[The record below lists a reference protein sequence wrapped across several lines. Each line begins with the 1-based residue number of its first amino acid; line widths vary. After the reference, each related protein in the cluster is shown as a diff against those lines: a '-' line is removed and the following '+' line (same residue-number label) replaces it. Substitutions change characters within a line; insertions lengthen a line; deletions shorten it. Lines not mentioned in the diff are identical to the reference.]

1 MKHNLFIVALATLNA
16 AAQAQTVIRSWNFN
30 DGTEQGWSLNVQEN
44 GATNPAVA
52 AHRFVVS
59 DQYASCQAF
68 FPGQGNVTEAASPN
82 QPTNACTGFVGDQPN
97 HHNLR
102 VTTTRGI
109 ESTPPCLL
117 PAICAVDVSACNG
130 LNNCCNGALANEVL
144 FAKSPAFSTA
154 GHTGVRLEFS
164 WHMNGGYWP
173 DATDI
178 FVGAIPE
185 ALLAG
190 EVYYSYDGTTWTQIQ
205 AASLGGGG
213 GEQGQLRDQNT
224 WFRGAATGAFLDDR
238 PTLYLGFRHV
248 VRGLHAPW
256 SLLGLSSGQMN
267 YSVTQAIV
275 NGESV
280 AEPGLAID
288 DVVVFVPAGANVAL
302 QCPDN
307 FTAPVGQSFGL
318 PVTVTGAVGAAS
330 VEWNIAG
337 TTGSN
342 PNVSSFPFLI
352 NHTFANAGTYN
363 YTVTI
368 CADGQTRTCSGTI
381 TAQSCPGDI
390 VITPVSLNHP
400 AGCFPDGSAFFE
412 ITPMLSDGQPYQLT
426 LSPDDGTLVPG
437 SGFSDLG
444 AGTYFLTAIDPSGCS
459 ATYEFILNVA
469 EPVESLGATPAGCAA
484 GGSVSVVLK
493 ECVYPP
499 FVYVLFAGE
508 SAIAQINSDERE
520 AVFADVPFGDY
531 TVRVEYLGTTYTTGI
546 VSVSGGGDLNIV
558 VENPVHPSY
567 CTAADGAFTVRAI
580 GGTPPYTLHIN
591 GTETVDFDGATVFV
605 GQRPQGLYS
614 LYLTDSE
621 GCQSTPT
628 NATLVAPVTF
638 DVELTPTRETVAGAG
653 DGTIVVAL
661 SGGTMPT
668 TDLTVNV
675 SGPYTAEISVP
686 VSTGPL
692 PYTIGELPPGVYVVG
707 VFDGDGC
714 AAGGS
719 PDTVEVLPG
728 PMARHVLSENRTFTV
743 FPNPAKDQIQIQF
756 SAAVHAKYELTDAT
770 GKTALSGETRSDKIE
785 IFVGALPKGAYY
797 LQVYDGKHHAGVPLV
812 LE

>member
-1 MKHNLFIVALATLNA
+1 MKYRLPILAFATFFSTA
-16 AAQAQTVIRSWNFN
+16 KAQTVIRSWNFN

-44 GATNPAVA
+44 GATNPAGA
-52 AHRFVVS
+52 AHRFLVS
-59 DQYASCQAF
+59 NQYASCQAF

-130 LNNCCNGALANEVL
+130 LNNCCNGTLDNEIL
-144 FAKSPAFSTA
+144 FAKSPVFSTA
-154 GHTGVRLEFS
+154 GHMGVRLEFS

-173 DATDI
+173 AANDI

-205 AASLGGGG
+205 NASLGGGG
-213 GEQGQLRDQNT
+213 GAQGQLRDQNT
-224 WFRGAATGAFLDDR
+224 WFRARVSGAFLDDR

-248 VRGLHAPW
+248 IRGLHAPW

-288 DVVVFVPAGANVAL
+288 DIVVYVPAGADVAL

-307 FTAPVGQSFGL
+307 FVVSVGQNFNL
-318 PVTVTGAVGAAS
+318 PIGVTGTVGAAS
-330 VEWNIAG
+330 LEWNIDG

-342 PNVSSFPFLI
+342 PNVSSFPYLI
-352 NHTFANAGTYN
+352 EHAFANAGTYP

-381 TAQSCPGDI
+381 TAQSCTGDI
-390 VITPVSLNHP
+390 VITPVNLKHP
-400 AGCFPDGSAFFE
+400 TGCDPDGGAYFE
-412 ITPMLSDGQPYQLT
+412 ITPMLSDGQPYALT
-426 LSPDDGTLVPG
+426 LSPDGGTLVPG

-444 AGTYFLTAIDPSGCS
+444 AGTYFITAIDPGGCS
-459 ATYEFILNVA
+459 ATYEFTLHVA
-469 EPVESLGATPAGCAA
+469 EPVDSIGASPAGCAA
-484 GGSVSVVLK
+484 GGSVFVALK
-493 ECVYPP
+493 DCVEPP
-499 FVYVLFAGE
+499 FVYRLLAGE
-508 SAIAQINSDERE
+508 SVVAQIETDERN
-520 AVFADVPFGDY
+520 ATFSNVPLGDY
-531 TVRVEYLGTTYTTGI
+531 AVRVEYASTSYTTGI
-546 VSVSGGGDLNIV
+546 ISVSGSGNLNVV
-558 VENPVHPSY
+558 VEDVVHPSY
-567 CTAADGAFTVRAI
+567 CTATDGRFTVRAV
-580 GGTPPYTLHIN
+580 GGTPPYTLHVN
-591 GTETVDFDGATVFV
+591 GSETSVFDGPTTFV
-605 GQRPQGLYS
+605 GQRPSGLYS
-614 LYLTDSE
+614 LYLTDAA

-628 NATLVAPVTF
+628 NATLVAPITF
-638 DVELTPTRETVAGAG
+638 EVGLTTTAESVAGAG

-661 SGGTMPT
+661 AGGTMPT
-668 TDLTVNV
+668 TDLTINV
-675 SGPYTAEISVP
+675 SGPYTAEIIVP

-692 PYTIGELPPGVYVVG
+692 PYTIGELSPGVYIVR
-707 VFDGDGC
+707 VFDGNGC

-728 PMARHVLSENRTFTV
+728 PTVRHILSENRTFVV
-743 FPNPAKDQIQIQF
+743 FPNPARDVVKIEF
-756 SAAVHAKYELTDAT
+756 NGSVHAKYELLDAT
-770 GKTALSGETRSDKIE
+770 GKPALWGEIRSDKGE
-785 IFVGALPKGAYY
+785 ISVAALPKGAYY
-797 LQVYDGKHHAGVPLV
+797 LQLHDGKHHAGVPLV